1 MNTYEII
8 TLIISSLSL
17 ILGAVANIRINNSNN
32 KTGDLNQGGDHNL
45 QAGRDINK

>member
-8 TLIISSLSL
+8 TLIISSLAL
-17 ILGAVANIRINNSNN
+17 ILGAAANIRINNFSN
-32 KTGDLNQGGDHNL
+32 KTGNLNQDGKNNL